1 MISGEFFKGH
11 VHFLSQGIFN
21 AKYSIVENS
30 TIIKVKNSTH
40 VRMLENQYGDFPY
53 AFEIIAPMDAVT
65 TIDGEIPADH
75 IKYLPA
81 STYLHYRK
89 IYIGV

>member
-11 VHFLSQGIFN
+11 VHLLSQGIIN
-21 AKYSIVENS
+21 AKYSVVENGA
-30 TIIKVKNSTH
+30 IIKVMNSTH